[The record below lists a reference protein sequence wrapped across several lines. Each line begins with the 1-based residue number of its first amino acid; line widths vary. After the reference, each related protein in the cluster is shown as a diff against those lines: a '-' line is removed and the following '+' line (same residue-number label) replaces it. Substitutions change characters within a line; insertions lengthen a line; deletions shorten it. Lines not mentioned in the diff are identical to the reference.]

1 MLLVF
6 ANIVLALLIA
16 AALPRTS
23 KAGGGA
29 ALPPPP
35 YASDVGPVVVY
46 NTGGSL
52 NKLAWAAW
60 AAAHFKLLM

>member
-1 MLLVF
+1 LSGWESIGVLLVF

-29 ALPPPP
+29 AATIYL
-35 YASDVGPVVVY
+35 VVALA
-46 NTGGSL
+46 NTVWIARSSL
-52 NKLAWAAW
+52 WPQ
-60 AAAHFKLLM
+60 

>member
-29 ALPPPP
+29 AATIYL
-35 YASDVGPVVVY
+35 VVA
-46 NTGGSL
+46 
-52 NKLAWAAW
+52 LANAVWITRSAVW
-60 AAAHFKLLM
+60 PQ

>member
-1 MLLVF
+1 MSGWESIGVLLVF

-29 ALPPPP
+29 AATIYLIV
-35 YASDVGPVVVY
+35 A
-46 NTGGSL
+46 
-52 NKLAWAAW
+52 LANAVWIARSAVW
-60 AAAHFKLLM
+60 PQ

>member
-1 MLLVF
+1 LSGWESIGVLLVF

-29 ALPPPP
+29 AATIYL
-35 YASDVGPVVVY
+35 VVA
-46 NTGGSL
+46 
-52 NKLAWAAW
+52 LANAVWIARSAVW
-60 AAAHFKLLM
+60 PQ

>member
-1 MLLVF
+1 MSGWESIGVLLVF

-29 ALPPPP
+29 AATIYL
-35 YASDVGPVVVY
+35 VVA
-46 NTGGSL
+46 
-52 NKLAWAAW
+52 LANAIWIARSAVW
-60 AAAHFKLLM
+60 PQ

>member
-1 MLLVF
+1 LSGWDGIGVLLVF

-29 ALPPPP
+29 AATIYL
-35 YASDVGPVVVY
+35 VVA
-46 NTGGSL
+46 
-52 NKLAWAAW
+52 LANAVWIARSALW
-60 AAAHFKLLM
+60 PQ

>member
-1 MLLVF
+1 MSGWESIGVLLVF

-29 ALPPPP
+29 AATIYL
-35 YASDVGPVVVY
+35 VVA
-46 NTGGSL
+46 
-52 NKLAWAAW
+52 LANAVWIARSAVW
-60 AAAHFKLLM
+60 PQ

>member
-1 MLLVF
+1 MSGWESIGVLLVF

-29 ALPPPP
+29 AATIYLIV
-35 YASDVGPVVVY
+35 A
-46 NTGGSL
+46 
-52 NKLAWAAW
+52 LANAVWIARSALW
-60 AAAHFKLLM
+60 PQ

>member
-1 MLLVF
+1 MSGWESIGVLLVF

-29 ALPPPP
+29 AATIYL
-35 YASDVGPVVVY
+35 VVALA
-46 NTGGSL
+46 NTVWIARSSL
-52 NKLAWAAW
+52 WPQ
-60 AAAHFKLLM
+60 

>member
-1 MLLVF
+1 LSGWESIGVLLVF

-29 ALPPPP
+29 AATIYLIV
-35 YASDVGPVVVY
+35 A
-46 NTGGSL
+46 
-52 NKLAWAAW
+52 LANAVWIARSALW
-60 AAAHFKLLM
+60 PQ